1 MSDTT
6 SWLLNQIV
14 SCFCYPRLKEWIG
27 STEGFDYIDIHNR
40 ELRLRQSKKP
50 ARYVRKGIPNFI
62 VVSKASPASAKA
74 FVART
79 SWDLGLIRG
88 KTFTVI
94 YLSFYNMAKAT
105 FYVTYLDIIHD
116 VNSFYFNL
124 MRRGACAQAVRGDRS
139 PLSGL
144 PWPLEQRWRSTS
156 RQFHFIFIS
165 FIFIC
170 LFTYLLQN
178 DIE

>member
-94 YLSFYNMAKAT
+94 YRSFYNIAKAT
-105 FYVTYLDIIHD
+105 FYVTYLDIIHY
-116 VNSFYFNL
+116 VNSLFSTWWGEEL
-124 MRRGACAQAVRGDRS
+124 VPKPCEEIKLGCLGCHD
-139 PLSGL
+139 
-144 PWPLEQRWRSTS
+144 PWNKDGVLLHEN
-156 RQFHFIFIS
+156 FIS
-165 FIFIC
+165 F
-170 LFTYLLQN
+170 LFHLFLFAISHT
-178 DIE
+178 